1 MSNQPIKE
9 PGYDQEEEYFK
20 RRDLELLNKR
30 RAELDA
36 ARKRQAAE
44 QAHGPHWMK
53 CPKCSSDLQE
63 ITHQHVKLE
72 RCPKCGGV
80 FLDAGELDLLLHRKP
95 VGFVESMLA
104 LFK

>member
-1 MSNQPIKE
+1 MSKQPIKE

-20 RRDLELLNKR
+20 RRDLELLAKT

-36 ARKRQAAE
+36 ERARLAAV

-53 CPKCSSDLQE
+53 CPKCGSDLQE
-63 ITHQHVKLE
+63 VLHHHIKLE

-80 FLDAGELDLLLHRKP
+80 FLDEPEMKLLLHRP
-95 VGFVESMLA
+95 VGVVDSLLGMFS
-104 LFK
+104 